1 MIFAYIFTMAIV
13 TYLIRAVPLTLMR
26 KKITSPF
33 FRSFIYYVPYACL
46 TAMIFPAVLYVTESV
61 VSAAVSMVVAIIFS
75 FKEKGLMTVAVA
87 ACAAVGI
94 CEFIMRA
101 V

>member
-1 MIFAYIFTMAIV
+1 MIYAYIVTMAIV

-61 VSAAVSMVVAIIFS
+61 VSAAVSMVVAIVFS

-94 CEFIMRA
+94 C
-101 V
+101 